1 MNAADRSEQ
10 GLFLT
15 TVAILGL
22 LVTPLLHAE
31 EHIREEREDEA
42 ETSAVADAWRAGST
56 DPLDRLAFALEHV
69 HDSQRAKSA
78 RGHRHGEKHGH
89 SHGPSG
95 SGPHGSN
102 ALAHLGLALHSPP
115 PLPVI
120 PVVAAKHASPAG
132 LAAQLHGTL
141 RYLISE
147 WSQGPPVD
155 C

>member
-1 MNAADRSEQ
+1 MTA
-10 GLFLT
+10 
-15 TVAILGL
+15 VAVLGL
-22 LVTPLLHAE
+22 VVTPLLHAE
-31 EHIREEREDEA
+31 EHVREEREDEE
-42 ETSAVADAWRAGST
+42 ETSAAADAWRAGST

-69 HDSQRAKSA
+69 HDSQPA
-78 RGHRHGEKHGH
+78 RSTHQQRHGEQHRH

-115 PLPVI
+115 PLPAI
-120 PVVAAKHASPAG
+120 LAVAAGHSPPAG
-132 LAAQLHGTL
+132 LAAQLRGTP

-155 C
+155 D